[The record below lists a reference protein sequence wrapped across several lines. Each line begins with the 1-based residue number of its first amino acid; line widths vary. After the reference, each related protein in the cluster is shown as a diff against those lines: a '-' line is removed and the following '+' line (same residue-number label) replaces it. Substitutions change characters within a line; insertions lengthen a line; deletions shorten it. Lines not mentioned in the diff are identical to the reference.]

1 MTLKGGGLNQFDERR
16 REFTSVFE
24 EVQKEMKAKAR
35 HDITLEKIMQE
46 VWESKGVW
54 FWYCLSSA
62 NAMHLLLEYY

>member
-1 MTLKGGGLNQFDERR
+1 
-16 REFTSVFE
+16 
-24 EVQKEMKAKAR
+24 MKAKAR